1 MEYSIF
7 IASRLKLAGDARQ
20 GTPSL
25 KVAMAG
31 IVLAIVV
38 MILSL
43 AVVMGFKQEI
53 SGKVYQLDAH
63 LKVANA
69 AIGID
74 DNYSTVNAQ
83 PIYKAVAEQPAFAQ
97 RVASMSLIADQP
109 AILKTDTDFE
119 GIVYRGV
126 DDGYDWSYLQ
136 SNLVEG
142 RVPCITDTADV
153 NEVLISRELAQK
165 LRLKVGDHVYTY
177 FIMQKVKVRNAL
189 IVGIVNNDF
198 ENFDKTIIL
207 GNIRQIQGINDWT
220 ADVGHYVAIN
230 LNDVTHVEDD
240 AYSLYTLLARST
252 YVNGSNTLHG
262 VTHTHRNNQSF
273 FAWLKMLD
281 MNVVIILALMAVVSG
296 FTLIAAMLMI
306 VLERIRMI
314 GMLKALGA
322 SNSGIRNIFILL
334 TGKLVARSLLWG
346 NLIGLA
352 LAMIQKFFHV
362 VKLDPSAYYMPFVP
376 INLSPTAWLL
386 LNVGIVVVSYIT
398 LLGPSY
404 IISTIRPTATMRF
417 E

>member
-1 MEYSIF
+1 MDYSIF

-136 SNLVEG
+136 SNLVEV

-189 IVGIVNNDF
+189 IVGIV
-198 ENFDKTIIL
+198 
-207 GNIRQIQGINDWT
+207 
-220 ADVGHYVAIN
+220 
-230 LNDVTHVEDD
+230 
-240 AYSLYTLLARST
+240 
-252 YVNGSNTLHG
+252 
-262 VTHTHRNNQSF
+262 
-273 FAWLKMLD
+273 
-281 MNVVIILALMAVVSG
+281 
-296 FTLIAAMLMI
+296 
-306 VLERIRMI
+306 
-314 GMLKALGA
+314 
-322 SNSGIRNIFILL
+322 
-334 TGKLVARSLLWG
+334 
-346 NLIGLA
+346 
-352 LAMIQKFFHV
+352 
-362 VKLDPSAYYMPFVP
+362 
-376 INLSPTAWLL
+376 
-386 LNVGIVVVSYIT
+386 
-398 LLGPSY
+398 
-404 IISTIRPTATMRF
+404 
-417 E
+417 